1 MADEGVLSFIQAK
14 ALILK
19 QNLSAAEVQILQN
32 APQTVFA
39 EFDKEVF
46 SFYFFS
52 VFHVIVI
59 IIIYGSF
66 PYFTSIFVLG

>member
-32 APQTVFA
+32 EPQTIFA
-39 EFDKEVF
+39 EFDKEVLSF
-46 SFYFFS
+46 SLCS
-52 VFHVIVI
+52 VFM
-59 IIIYGSF
+59 S
-66 PYFTSIFVLG
+66 LLL